1 MTQQLR
7 GLFVPVATPFDRSGE
22 LDLPGFR
29 SNLEAHRSFA
39 PAGFVIGGSTG
50 EAALL
55 EDTERLRLVEA
66 ARSVARGERVVAGTG
81 GESTRATIRRTRDA
95 ATAGADAAMVV
106 APHYYTPVMTPAALE
121 AHYLAI
127 ADASSLPIV
136 LYNIP
141 KYAHFS
147 LPPETVARLA
157 RHERVI
163 GIKDSSGDAAILKGF
178 LASQSDTFSV
188 LGGNGVTVLA
198 ALRAGARGA
207 VLGVAPFAGELVA
220 ELLAAH
226 AAGDDV
232 RASRLQARV
241 APLAARI
248 VGALGVAGIKGAMDV
263 AGLAGGPVRPPLL
276 PLSEGERRE
285 VEALVREARQP
296 VAA

>member
-1 MTQQLR
+1 MTGQLR
-7 GLFVPVATPFDRSGE
+7 GLFVPVATPFDRSGD
-22 LDLPGFR
+22 LDLSGFR
-29 SNLEAHRSFA
+29 SNLEAHRSFE
-39 PAGFVIGGSTG
+39 PAGFVTAGSTG

-55 EDTERLRLVEA
+55 EDAERLRLVEA
-66 ARSVARGERVVAGTG
+66 ARSVARGEMVVAGTG

-95 ATAGADAAMVV
+95 AAAGADAAMVV

-127 ADASSLPIV
+127 ADASSIPIV

-147 LPPETVARLA
+147 LPSETVARLA
-157 RHERVI
+157 RHERII
-163 GIKDSSGDAAILKGF
+163 GIKDSSGDTAILKGF
-178 LASQSDTFSV
+178 LASQSDEFSV

-198 ALRAGARGA
+198 ALRAGARGG

-220 ELLAAH
+220 ELFAAH
-226 AAGDDV
+226 QSGDDS
-232 RASRLQARV
+232 RANRLQARV

-263 AGLAGGPVRPPLL
+263 AGLRGGPVRPPLL